1 MNTEETRK
9 RRVDSPPYHV
19 NVPYSS
25 DLAICASGAAEIVRS
40 AWWSVV
46 WTPAHLLPAACV
58 EELLVHW
65 KHESHFVWRRVRG
78 KRVVLLL
85 QDLFEL
91 SKLSFHGF

>member
-25 DLAICASGAAEIVRS
+25 DLAICASGAAEMVRS

-65 KHESHFVWRRVRG
+65 KHYSHFVWRRVRRE
-78 KRVVLLL
+78 RVVP
-85 QDLFEL
+85 F
-91 SKLSFHGF
+91 